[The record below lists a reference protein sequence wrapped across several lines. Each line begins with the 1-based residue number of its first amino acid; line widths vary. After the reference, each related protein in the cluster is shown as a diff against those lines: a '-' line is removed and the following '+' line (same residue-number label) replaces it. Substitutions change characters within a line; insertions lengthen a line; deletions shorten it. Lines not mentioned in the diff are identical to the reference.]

1 MQMGSCLSQSLHI
14 WELNSQL
21 AKGHHQPELIRLQM
35 CLCLCGWEGGL
46 VYEGISLVLCFLPG
60 QNWRKLKQPI
70 FQDEKITVIVRSSY
84 CIGFEFFFFLFVVIE
99 FFGIVWV

>member
-46 VYEGISLVLCFLPG
+46 VYEGISLAFGALLFTWP
-60 QNWRKLKQPI
+60 KLAKA
-70 FQDEKITVIVRSSY
+70 
-84 CIGFEFFFFLFVVIE
+84 
-99 FFGIVWV
+99 